1 MPLREQLDRIVEE
14 MVEKGIRYA
23 DAHRE
28 LERRFITQVLAR
40 QDGCL
45 QDTAEALGMHRNT
58 LTRKIAEYR
67 IKKP

>member
-40 QDGCL
+40 QDGSL

-58 LTRKIAEYR
+58 LSRKIAEYR
-67 IKKP
+67 IKKS